1 MQGVNIIFLGR
12 LKESY
17 LRDACKEYEKRL
29 GGFCVLKTHELEPVT
44 LPNEPSDRQIEDALE
59 KEAEMIEKKLAKNA
73 LTVAMCIEGKQLSS
87 EELAAKLSD
96 TAVQGKSA
104 VNFIIG
110 SSFGLAPK
118 IKAMADIKLSM
129 SKMTFPHQLARVMLL
144 EQIYRAYSIIAG
156 KRYHK

>member
-1 MQGVNIIFLGR
+1 MQGVNIICLGR

-29 GGFCVLKTHELEPVT
+29 GGSCVLKIYELEPVA
-44 LPNEPSDRQIEDALE
+44 LPNEPSDRQI
-59 KEAEMIEKKLAKNA
+59 
-73 LTVAMCIEGKQLSS
+73 

>member
-1 MQGVNIIFLGR
+1 M
-12 LKESY
+12 LKIY
-17 LRDACKEYEKRL
+17 
-29 GGFCVLKTHELEPVT
+29 ELEPVA

-73 LTVAMCIEGKQLSS
+73 LTVAMCIEGKPLSS

-144 EQIYRAYSIIAG
+144 SRSPGRIVLLQGKGIINE
-156 KRYHK
+156 Y

>member
-1 MQGVNIIFLGR
+1 MLCALR
-12 LKESY
+12 ESSFQA
-17 LRDACKEYEKRL
+17 RS
-29 GGFCVLKTHELEPVT
+29 
-44 LPNEPSDRQIEDALE
+44 LP
-59 KEAEMIEKKLAKNA
+59 
-73 LTVAMCIEGKQLSS
+73 
-87 EELAAKLSD
+87 LSD

>member
-1 MQGVNIIFLGR
+1 M
-12 LKESY
+12 LKIY
-17 LRDACKEYEKRL
+17 
-29 GGFCVLKTHELEPVT
+29 ELEPVA

-129 SKMTFPHQLARVMLL
+129 SKMTFPHQLARVMFWSRFTGRIVLL
-144 EQIYRAYSIIAG
+144 RG
-156 KRYHK
+156 KGITNKY

>member
-1 MQGVNIIFLGR
+1 M
-12 LKESY
+12 LKIY
-17 LRDACKEYEKRL
+17 
-29 GGFCVLKTHELEPVT
+29 ELEPVA

-96 TAVQGKSA
+96 TAGGQGKSA

>member
-1 MQGVNIIFLGR
+1 M
-12 LKESY
+12 LKIY
-17 LRDACKEYEKRL
+17 
-29 GGFCVLKTHELEPVT
+29 ELEPVA
-44 LPNEPSDRQIEDALE
+44 LPNEPSDRQIADALE

-129 SKMTFPHQLARVMLL
+129 SKMTFPHQLARVMFWSRFTGRIVLL
-144 EQIYRAYSIIAG
+144 QGKGIIN
-156 KRYHK
+156 KY

>member
-1 MQGVNIIFLGR
+1 MQSINIICLGR

-29 GGFCVLKTHELEPVT
+29 GGFCTLKIYELEPVA

-129 SKMTFPHQLARVMLL
+129 
-144 EQIYRAYSIIAG
+144 
-156 KRYHK
+156 

>member
-1 MQGVNIIFLGR
+1 MQSINIICLGR

-29 GGFCVLKTHELEPVT
+29 GGFCTLKIYELEPVA

-110 SSFGLAPK
+110 S
-118 IKAMADIKLSM
+118 
-129 SKMTFPHQLARVMLL
+129 
-144 EQIYRAYSIIAG
+144 
-156 KRYHK
+156 

>member
-1 MQGVNIIFLGR
+1 M
-12 LKESY
+12 LKIY
-17 LRDACKEYEKRL
+17 
-29 GGFCVLKTHELEPVT
+29 ELEPVA

-118 IKAMADIKLSM
+118 IKAMADIKLS
-129 SKMTFPHQLARVMLL
+129 KMTFPHQLARVMLL

>member
-1 MQGVNIIFLGR
+1 M
-12 LKESY
+12 LKIY
-17 LRDACKEYEKRL
+17 
-29 GGFCVLKTHELEPVT
+29 ELEPVA

-110 SSFGLAPK
+110 SSFGLAESVK
-118 IKAMADIKLSM
+118 RCSNLCLSI
-129 SKMTFPHQLARVMLL
+129 SKMTLPHQLARVVVS
-144 EQIYRAYSIIAG
+144 EQIYRALSINNNG
-156 KRYHK
+156 KYHK